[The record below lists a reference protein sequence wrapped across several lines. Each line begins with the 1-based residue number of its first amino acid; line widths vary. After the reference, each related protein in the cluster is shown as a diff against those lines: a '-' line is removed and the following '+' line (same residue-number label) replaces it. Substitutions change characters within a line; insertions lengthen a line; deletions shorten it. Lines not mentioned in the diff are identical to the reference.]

1 MQISFYFPPSK
12 SNATDFPCKNNA
24 YRRSLVPNKLN
35 QHKSGRIAQTPKKM
49 ERFVNCCSLKYIID
63 WMMWRHHNRGNFN
76 FLFKL
81 CFSQVSISSLLLCFT
96 FLINVRLNFHQLLKI
111 SGSSNSNVLNQVPR
125 NVAGLKKQWTI
136 GHKLFNAFKKLVL
149 FWN

>member
-12 SNATDFPCKNNA
+12 SNATYFSGKNNA
-24 YRRSLVPNKLN
+24 YLSSLVPNKLN
-35 QHKSGRIAQTPKKM
+35 QHKSVRIAQTPKK
-49 ERFVNCCSLKYIID
+49 ERFLKRCSLKYIID
-63 WMMWRHHNRGNFN
+63 WMIRRHHNRGNFN

-111 SGSSNSNVLNQVPR
+111 SSSSNSNVLSQVPR
-125 NVAGLKKQWTI
+125 NVAGLKKP
-136 GHKLFNAFKKLVL
+136 
-149 FWN
+149 

>member
-12 SNATDFPCKNNA
+12 SNAADYPCKNNA
-24 YRRSLVPNKLN
+24 YLSSLVPNKLN
-35 QHKSGRIAQTPKKM
+35 KHKSVRIAQTPKKT
-49 ERFVNCCSLKYIID
+49 ERFVKCCTLKYIID
-63 WMMWRHHNRGNFN
+63 WMIRRHHNRGNFN

-111 SGSSNSNVLNQVPR
+111 SGSSNSNVLSQVPR
-125 NVAGLKKQWTI
+125 NVAGLKKPWAI
-136 GHKLFNAFKKLVL
+136 GHKLFYAFKKLVL